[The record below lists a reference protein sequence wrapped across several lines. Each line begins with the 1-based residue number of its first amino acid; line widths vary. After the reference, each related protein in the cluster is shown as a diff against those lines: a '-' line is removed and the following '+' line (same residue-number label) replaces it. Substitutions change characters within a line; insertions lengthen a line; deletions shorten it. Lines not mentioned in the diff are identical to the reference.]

1 MGNTATGKL
10 ALAAQAG
17 GTLLPVKVV
26 PGASRTRIAGV
37 LGDRLKIT
45 VSQAPEKGAANKA
58 VAEVLAGAL
67 GLRKNEVELAVGPTN
82 PEKTFLI
89 RGLGPED
96 VRQRLARLR

>member
-1 MGNTATGKL
+1 MDNTAIKQL
-10 ALAAQAG
+10 ALAGQSG

-37 LGDRLKIT
+37 LGERLKIT

-58 VAEVLAGAL
+58 VGAVLAGAL
-67 GLRKNEVELAVGPTN
+67 GLRKNEVELAVGPTSA
-82 PEKTFLI
+82 EKTFLI

-96 VRQRLARLR
+96 VRQRLAGLR